1 MEVDQLT
8 DEQIANLTPEQI
20 EMLESDPDRL
30 SEILG
35 NQKEEEKTRAKDEPG
50 QEEKRDALNDSTSG
64 VPSAVGEDMPVVLN
78 KSGKGVI
85 PYEKH
90 KELRVEN
97 SALREQLQAARLE
110 SNKAAEKLEALLQ
123 QKENATGAGIT
134 LADKAIDAHLE
145 RIKEDMPELYQVVSA
160 VLEGSRRQGEKLE
173 KTLAELKREKEESD
187 RTRQLRIEEQV
198 AEAKDN
204 NSDLVYWESN
214 DPQAWDEAIK
224 QDEILR
230 TSGKWAA
237 KPYSER
243 FEEVVRRVRA
253 IMPETSLPKKQTDPE
268 QTKAEAKAKLERAPA
283 RKPTT
288 LSDIQGGANPASE
301 REQLEN
307 LSPHEL
313 ARQLM
318 KMPSQQAA
326 ALRSELD

>member
-35 NQKEEEKTRAKDEPG
+35 NQKEEEKTRAKEEPVR
-50 QEEKRDALNDSTSG
+50 EEKQDALNDSNSG
-64 VPSAVGEDMPVVLN
+64 VPSTVGEDMPVVLN

-97 SALREQLQAARLE
+97 SALREQLEAARLE

-253 IMPETSLPKKQTDPE
+253 IMPEASLPKKQTDPE

>member
-20 EMLESDPDRL
+20 EMLEHDPDRL

-35 NQKEEEKTRAKDEPG
+35 NQKEEEKTRPKDEPG
-50 QEEKRDALNDSTSG
+50 QEEKQDALNDLNSG
-64 VPSAVGEDMPVVLN
+64 APSAAGEDEPVVLN

-85 PYEKH
+85 PYGKH

-97 SALREQLQAARLE
+97 SALREQLQAAQLE
-110 SNKAAEKLEALLQ
+110 NTKAAEKLEALLQ
-123 QKENATGAGIT
+123 QKASATGANII

-145 RIKEDMPELYQVVSA
+145 RIKEDMPELHQVVSA

-173 KTLAELKREKEESD
+173 KTLEELKREKEESD
-187 RTRQLRIEEQV
+187 RAKQLRIEEQV

-204 NSDLVYWESN
+204 NSDLVHWESN

-230 TSGKWAA
+230 ISGKWAA

-253 IMPETSLPKKQTDPE
+253 IMPEASLPKKQTDAE
-268 QTKAEAKAKLERAPA
+268 QTRAEAKAKLESAPA

-313 ARQLM
+313 TRRLM

>member
-8 DEQIANLTPEQI
+8 DEQIANLTPEQV
-20 EMLESDPDRL
+20 EVLENDPDRL
-30 SEILG
+30 SEILD
-35 NQKEEEKTRAKDEPG
+35 KEEEKTRAKDKPG
-50 QEEKRDALNDSTSG
+50 QEEKHDAPNDPNSNG
-64 VPSAVGEDMPVVLN
+64 KSAAGENERVVLN

-97 SALREQLQAARLE
+97 SALREQLQAAQLE
-110 SNKAAEKLEALLQ
+110 NTKAAEKLEVLLQ
-123 QKENATGAGIT
+123 QKASATGGDIT

-145 RIKEDMPELYQVVSA
+145 RIKQDMPELYQVVSA

-173 KTLAELKREKEESD
+173 KTLEELKREKEESG
-187 RTRQLRIEEQV
+187 REKRFRVEEQV

-204 NSDLVYWESN
+204 NSDLVHWESN

-237 KPYSER
+237 KPYAER

-253 IMPETSLPKKQTDPE
+253 IMPEASLPKKQTGAE
-268 QTKAEAKAKLERAPA
+268 QTRAEAKARLERAPA

-313 ARQLM
+313 ARRLM